1 MQARAA
7 GVDVG
12 ADVGFVEG
20 VDFFE
25 GLVEEGL
32 RALLL
37 FEVFFDVLEG
47 VGWIARGDFEE
58 VILGLILCEFGNF
71 SEVLEIIIQS

>member
-1 MQARAA
+1 MQARAI
-7 GVDVG
+7 GVDIG
-12 ADVGFVEG
+12 ADLGFVEG

-37 FEVFFDVLEG
+37 FEVFFDFLEG
-47 VGWIARGDFEE
+47 VGWIAGGYFEKL
-58 VILGLILCEFGNF
+58 ILGLVLCVFGNF
-71 SEVLEIIIQS
+71 SEVLEIIIQF